1 MHRRCYA
8 FDYEV
13 TYKVALPAS
22 WTRDEVVGCTRI
34 MGDVL
39 ADDVCPLVDG
49 MTVEWARTGG
59 VSS

>member
-1 MHRRCYA
+1 MVT
-8 FDYEV
+8 YEV
-13 TYKVALPAS
+13 TYEVALPAS

>member
-1 MHRRCYA
+1 MVA
-8 FDYEV
+8 GMVAYEV